1 MSAAMRQLSF
11 DRSRR
16 PSPPA
21 PETLGPTGGLLEQIG
36 NTPLVPLDKLFAR
49 PGIRVF
55 AKLEFFNPSGSI
67 KDRIVRHII
76 ADAEARGLLRP
87 GSTIVE
93 NTSGNTGAAIAMIA
107 AIRGYR
113 AVLTMPDKVSQEKQD
128 ALRALGATVVLC
140 PTGASPDSPEHYV
153 RKARAIAAATPG
165 AFVLDQ
171 YNNPKNPE
179 AHYRTTGPEIWAQ
192 SGGRIDY
199 FVAAGSTGGTVSGTG
214 RFLKEQDPRIKI
226 VLPDPE
232 GSIYHRYF
240 TTGSYG
246 AGDIGTYQ
254 VEGIGEDH
262 LVKCMDFGLIDEVLQ
277 FRDGDAFR
285 AARDLAA
292 TEGILGGGSGGA
304 NIWACQ
310 QLAQRL
316 DRPATIVT
324 IIPDSGLKYLSKF
337 FNDDWMRAHGH
348 L

>member
-1 MSAAMRQLSF
+1 M
-11 DRSRR
+11 DSRMELR
-16 PSPPA
+16 TVIPMPPPA
-21 PETLGPTGGLLEQIG
+21 MSLLAEVG
-36 NTPLVPLDKLFAR
+36 KTPLVALDRLFTR
-49 PGIRVF
+49 PGIRVL

-67 KDRIVRHII
+67 KDRIVRHIV

-107 AIRGYR
+107 ALRGYR
-113 AVLTMPDKVSQEKQD
+113 AVLTMPDKVSKEKQD

-140 PTGASPDSPEHYV
+140 PTGAAPDSDAHYV
-153 RKARAIAAATPG
+153 RRARAIAAATPG

-179 AHYRTTGPEIWAQ
+179 AHYLTTGPEIWEQ
-192 SGGRIDY
+192 SGGKVDY

-214 RFLKEQDPRIKI
+214 RFLKERNPRLKV
-226 VLPDPE
+226 VLPDPR

-240 TTGSYG
+240 NTGAYG
-246 AGDIGTYQ
+246 AEDIATYQ

-262 LVKCMDFGLIDEVLQ
+262 LVKCMDFGVIDEVLQ
-277 FRDGDAFR
+277 FRDSDAFG
-285 AARDLAA
+285 AARELAA
-292 TEGILGGGSGGA
+292 VEGILGGGSGGA

-310 QLAQRL
+310 QLAARL
-316 DRPATIVT
+316 EAPATIVT
-324 IIPDSGLKYLSKF
+324 VIPDSGLKYLSKF
-337 FNDDWMRAHGH
+337 FNDDWMRANGH